1 MKENQEDLFVRD
13 AVKVII
19 SLIII
24 FGVIF
29 GLIVSAMIIFR

>member
-1 MKENQEDLFVRD
+1 MNEIQKDLFVRD
-13 AVKVII
+13 VAKVII

>member
-1 MKENQEDLFVRD
+1 MKGIQEDLFVRD
-13 AVKVII
+13 VAKVII